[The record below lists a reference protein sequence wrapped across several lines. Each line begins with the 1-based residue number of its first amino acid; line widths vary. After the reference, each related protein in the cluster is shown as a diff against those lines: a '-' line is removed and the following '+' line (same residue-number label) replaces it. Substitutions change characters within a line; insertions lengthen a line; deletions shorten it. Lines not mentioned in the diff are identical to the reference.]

1 MTVRKDIPEVRFSS
15 VPPDLG
21 PLVPTIEKVTGQRVS
36 LSTTMRWAIEGRR
49 GVKLRTWMF
58 GGRRMTNEASVIE
71 FVSQLTEESTVTD
84 PAPLRSAKQRERD
97 ISNAERKLANLRAK

>member
-1 MTVRKDIPEVRFSS
+1 MTVKRNLPPVPSTT

-71 FVSQLTEESTVTD
+71 FVSQLTDQSTVAD
-84 PAPLRSAKQRERD
+84 PAPVRSAKQRERD
-97 ISNAERKLANLRAK
+97 ISNAERELANLRSK